1 MVPERT
7 IMQRKRSPMN
17 KYDPKTARDMF
28 VVQKQGINA
37 IARFFGVSPS
47 SISERSRKE
56 DWKGQQ
62 IAYESAIA
70 RRSYESMAAGVADE
84 RSQIAQEN
92 ILAARATV
100 RKYLADLSTGKV
112 QVTARD
118 AELMMRFLVGELAP
132 ADGLNHDAPSMKDV
146 TPPDADF
153 LKEIIRASRTKVAAP
168 VQGEGT
174 KLN

>member
-1 MVPERT
+1 
-7 IMQRKRSPMN
+7 MN

-28 VVQKQGINA
+28 VTEKKGINE

-84 RSQIAQEN
+84 RTAITKEN
-92 ILAARATV
+92 VLAARATV
-100 RKYLADLSTGKV
+100 RKYLSDLSAGKV
-112 QVTARD
+112 PVTARD
-118 AELMMRFLVGELAP
+118 ALLMMEFLASQPDSDPGLKH
-132 ADGLNHDAPSMKDV
+132 DGPTKNV
-146 TPPDADF
+146 TPPNLDMMR
-153 LKEIIRASRTKVAAP
+153 EIIERAREKVPANATVP
-168 VQGEGT
+168 EGI
-174 KLN
+174 KVH